1 MAQEIMNLPV
11 AALKPHPRNEEF
23 FSNIEGEDFKR
34 LKESI
39 SELGILTPLR
49 VAADMTLVSG
59 HQRYRAAKELG
70 LELVPVIVDHTLK
83 SDDGMIAQ
91 LIAANFGRMKND
103 PIKQA
108 KWIAEYE
115 RVRGVRQGSAYQ
127 KAEPQFAAQVS
138 QEDIAKEL
146 GVSVDTVQR
155 LKKLNNLL
163 PEIQD
168 IISEGKVTASTGY
181 NLIASLS
188 PEEQR
193 KLLESLPETEKI
205 TAKKMESYIA
215 QIKDFESKVSAY
227 ESKVTALEKTVT
239 AKSDEIIGLKN
250 AQLDAQIQHDQTL
263 VQQNRTYFE
272 NWQKEIKSREET
284 LDELKKVKKDL
295 ETAKENARK
304 ANLKAALKEAP
315 DGMEQLNSKIFE
327 LESTIDELNKKLAA
341 AEEQIEAANQ
351 SQEDGFLRYAI
362 PDIVDAR
369 QELEDVSALCARI
382 QTAIGSYLTDVRSIS
397 RESGRFH
404 QIKPDFAAILLDT
417 ISDAISE
424 TKLLYGALSSQT
436 A

>member
-11 AALKPHPRNEEF
+11 AALKPHHRNEEF

-49 VAADMTLVSG
+49 VAADMTIVSG

-70 LELVPVIVDHTLK
+70 LELVPVIVDHTLQ

-115 RVRGVRQGSAYQ
+115 RVRGVTRGGDRKS
-127 KAEPQFAAQVS
+127 KPQFAALIS
-138 QEDIAKEL
+138 QEDIANEL

-188 PEEQR
+188 PEEQH
-193 KLLESLPETEKI
+193 KLLDSLQSLPETEKI
-205 TAKKMESYIA
+205 TAKKMEACIA
-215 QIKDFESKVSAY
+215 EVRGTYEAKVA
-227 ESKVTALEKTVT
+227 ALEDTVRR
-239 AKSDEIIGLKN
+239 KSDEVIGLQN
-250 AQLDAQIQHDQTL
+250 AQVEAQNQRDQKL
-263 VQQNRTYFE
+263 QEEKRKYYE
-272 NWQKEIKSREET
+272 NWQIAVKGKQAAE
-284 LDELKKVKKDL
+284 DEVKKLQGDL
-295 ETAKENARK
+295 ETARENARK
-304 ANLKAALKEAP
+304 ANLRAALKESP
-315 DGMEQLNSKIFE
+315 EGMQE
-327 LESTIDELNKKLAA
+327 LESKIHNLEATIESLNKKLEA
-341 AEEQIEAANQ
+341 AEEQLENT
-351 SQEDGFLRYAI
+351 SQRENDGFLRYAI
-362 PDIVDAR
+362 PDIANAR
-369 QELEDVSALCARI
+369 QELEDASSVCVRV
-382 QTAIGSYLTDVRSIS
+382 QTALGSYLTDVRSIN
-397 RESGRFH
+397 RELTNLSALD
-404 QIKPDFAAILLDT
+404 PDFASILLDT
-417 ISDAISE
+417 VSDVISE
-424 TKLLYGALSSQT
+424 TKILYGTLSSKSSKS

>member
-23 FSNIEGEDFKR
+23 FSNIEGEDFNR

-49 VAADMTLVSG
+49 VAADMTIVSG

-70 LELVPVIVDHTLK
+70 FTTVPVVLDSELA
-83 SDDGMIAQ
+83 DEDGKIAQ
-91 LIAANFGRMKND
+91 LIAANFGRTENLIDK
-103 PIKQA
+103 A

-115 RVRGVRQGSAYQ
+115 RVRGVRVGRPSE
-127 KAEPQFAAQVS
+127 KLRNNFVIS
-138 QEDIAKEL
+138 QEDIAREL
-146 GVSVDTVQR
+146 GVDVRTLQN
-155 LKKLNNLL
+155 LKKLNSLI
-163 PEIQD
+163 PEVQEV
-168 IISEGKVTASTGY
+168 ISEGRISATTGFK
-181 NLIASLS
+181 LIASLS

-205 TAKKMESYIA
+205 TAKKMEAYIA
-215 QIKDFESKVSAY
+215 QIKDFEGKINVY
-227 ESKVTALEKTVT
+227 ESKVAALEKTVT
-239 AKSDEIIGLKN
+239 AKSDEILGLKN

-272 NWQKEIKSREET
+272 NWQKEIKSRKEA
-284 LDELKKVKKDL
+284 LDELDKVKKDL

-315 DGMEQLNSKIFE
+315 DGMEQMNSKIFE
-327 LESTIDELNKKLAA
+327 LESTIDELNRKLAV

-362 PDIVDAR
+362 PDIADAR
-369 QELEDVSALCARI
+369 SELEDITALCARI
-382 QTAIGSYLTDVRSIS
+382 QTAIGSYLTDVRSIN

-404 QIKPDFAAILLDT
+404 QINSDFADILLDT

-424 TKLLYGALSSQT
+424 TKLLYGSLSSQT

>member
-70 LELVPVIVDHTLK
+70 LELVPVIVDHTLQ

-115 RVRGVRQGSAYQ
+115 RVRGVRVGRPSDKLRQN
-127 KAEPQFAAQVS
+127 VVIS
-138 QEDIAKEL
+138 QEDIANEL
-146 GVSVDTVQR
+146 GIDVRTVQR

-215 QIKDFESKVSAY
+215 QIKDFEGKVSAY

>member
-34 LKESI
+34 LKDSI
-39 SELGILTPLR
+39 AELGILTPLR

-70 LELVPVIVDHTLK
+70 LVTVPVIIDTAL
-83 SDDGMIAQ
+83 SDEDGKIAQ
-91 LIAANFGRMKND
+91 LIAANFGRTENLIDK
-103 PIKQA
+103 A

-115 RVRGVRQGSAYQ
+115 RVRGVRQGSAGQ
-127 KAEPQFAAQVS
+127 AERQFVAGIT

-146 GVSVDTVQR
+146 GIDVKTVQR
-155 LKKLNNLL
+155 LKKLNNLI
-163 PEIQD
+163 PEFQD
-168 IISEGKVTASTGY
+168 IINEGKVTASTGY

-205 TAKKMESYIA
+205 TAKKMESYIT
-215 QIKDFESKVSAY
+215 QIKGEYEAKVA
-227 ESKVTALEKTVT
+227 ALEKTVT
-239 AKSDEIIGLKN
+239 QKSDEVIAMRN
-250 AQLDAQIQHDQTL
+250 TQLDQQLKHDQRL
-263 VQQNRTYFE
+263 VEENRKYFE
-272 NWQKEIKSREET
+272 NWQAEIKSREKV
-284 LDELKKVKKDL
+284 DEELNKVKNDL
-295 ETAKENARK
+295 EVARENLRK
-304 ANLKAALKEAP
+304 ATLKAALKESP
-315 DGMEQLNSKIFE
+315 EGMEQLNSKIAE
-327 LESTIDELNKKLAA
+327 LENEISELNKKLSD
-341 AEEQIEAANQ
+341 AEEQIENANQ
-351 SQEDGFLRYAI
+351 NHEEGFLRYAI
-362 PDIVDAR
+362 PDIADAR
-369 QELEDVSALCARI
+369 HELEDVSALCARI
-382 QTAIGSYLTDVRSIS
+382 QTAVASYLTDVRSIS
-397 RESGRFH
+397 RESDRFN